1 MRAEPI
7 APNERN
13 LTMTTVLS
21 GLNPQTRTTDNGFTV
36 TEYLATGDDNRNALV
51 ETVAALFRD
60 LPPNLVYDTP
70 ITILQYGRTMFGVP
84 LIDVAEGRLFARD
97 GYVAFLPKGK
107 RTKGYRLKTENILA
121 VARGFGHGD
130 RLKQQVT
137 RYADALPL
145 AGPLTQEHLNALPS
159 RGHTCT
165 LAAVGTSPFYDGPLP
180 GIWLLHSYLAEADIA
195 EGVFVVPDG
204 YGAVTEH
211 GSVYGRDLLRR
222 FAKVEG
228 SISVPLSDALDYTFG
243 RACRVA
249 KETIR

>member
-1 MRAEPI
+1 
-7 APNERN
+7 
-13 LTMTTVLS
+13 MTTALS
-21 GLNPQTRTTDNGFTV
+21 GLNPQTRTTDNGVTV
-36 TEYLATGDDNRNALV
+36 TEYSLTGDANRNVLV
-51 ETVAALFRD
+51 DTVAALFRD
-60 LPPNLVYDTP
+60 LPPTLVYDEP
-70 ITILQYGRTMFGVP
+70 VTILQYGRTVFGVP
-84 LIDVAEGRLFARD
+84 IIDVAEGRLFPRD
-97 GYVAFLPKGK
+97 GYVAFLPKGA
-107 RTKGYRLKTENILA
+107 RTRAFRLKTENILA
-121 VARGFGHGD
+121 VARGFRQGD
-130 RLKQQVT
+130 RLQGHVDS
-137 RYADALPL
+137 YVNALPL

-159 RGHTCT
+159 RGRTCT
-165 LAAVGTSPFYDGPLP
+165 LAAVGTSPFFDGPLP

-249 KETIR
+249 KETVR